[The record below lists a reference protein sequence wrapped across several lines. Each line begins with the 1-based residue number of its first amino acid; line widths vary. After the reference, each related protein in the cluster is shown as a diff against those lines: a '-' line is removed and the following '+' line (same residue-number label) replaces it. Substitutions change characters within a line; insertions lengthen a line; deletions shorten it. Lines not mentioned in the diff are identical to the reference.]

1 MKIVGVNY
9 SQNNLLRVVP
19 VKIPNYDYIFNGVI
33 DDGSTL
39 SFISRQMRDQL
50 PKLKSRIISCLISGL
65 NGQEQEIHNEEITS

>member
-19 VKIPNYDYIFNGVI
+19 VKIPNYDSILNGVI

-39 SFISRQMRDQL
+39 SFISRRRRNEL

-65 NGQEQEIHNEEITS
+65 NGQEQNINNERYE